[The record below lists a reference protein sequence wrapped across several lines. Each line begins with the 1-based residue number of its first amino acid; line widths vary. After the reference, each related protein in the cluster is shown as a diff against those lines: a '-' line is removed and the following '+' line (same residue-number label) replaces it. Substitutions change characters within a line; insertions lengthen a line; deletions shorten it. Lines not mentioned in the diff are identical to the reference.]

1 MRISPKFRRT
11 VPRKTGG
18 CPFWDRLHSKLHR
31 SREDGVMTGR
41 NTPPIKRKL
50 MTIIMVICSAALI
63 LACGAF
69 TFYDMV
75 TFRHNK
81 MVEASLLA
89 DVIGSNSTA
98 AISFN
103 DPQIAQETL
112 GALRSE
118 PHVMSARI
126 YLSNGAPFATYTRRG
141 TTVTETPERAE
152 PENSTFVHGRLR
164 VSRKIVGKGDFLG
177 SMFLELDLQEFND
190 RRSQYL
196 IIASAVLLVSLFTAL
211 LLGSRLQR
219 IISEP
224 IFALA
229 QRARSIPHGTDYA
242 IRDVQGRY
250 QEIGLLI
257 DSFNDMLRDL
267 ADRDAQLRH
276 HREHLEEEVASQT
289 RELRALNADL
299 GFAKEAAEAASRA
312 KSDFLANM
320 SHEIRTPMNGILGM
334 TELTLSTDLSP
345 IQRENLLLVK
355 SSADALLS
363 VINDIL
369 DFSKIEAGKFTL
381 DPRPFVLRSTLADTM
396 KSVSLRAH
404 EKGLEL
410 AFEVDPGVPERVVGD
425 AGRLRQIVLNLVGNA
440 IKFTDRGEV
449 VLSVKLESQGPED
462 VSLHFIVRDTG
473 IGIAPDNLARIFEAF
488 EQADNSSNRQF
499 GGTGLGLTILSQLV
513 GMMKGHIWVE
523 SEPGNGSKF
532 HFTASLGKSDAAATE
547 HFVLDFDQLKGK
559 RVLIVDDNATNRRI
573 LQETLLHW
581 GMQPSLAPNGPA
593 ALLLLQ
599 QDTQGAQHY
608 DLVIVDSQMPGM
620 DGFTML
626 DQVRKF
632 QRISFDCVRQTIP
645 KTANGAKNLTSR
657 PTWSSPW
664 PSRNSSAAFGKSWE
678 ISRRAKGSN

>member
-1 MRISPKFRRT
+1 MP
-11 VPRKTGG
+11 
-18 CPFWDRLHSKLHR
+18 
-31 SREDGVMTGR
+31 
-41 NTPPIKRKL
+41 PPIKRKL

-69 TFYDMV
+69 TFCDMV

-126 YLSNGAPFATYTRRG
+126 YLSNGAPFATYTRQG
-141 TTVTETPERAE
+141 TTVTETPARAE

-211 LLGSRLQR
+211 LLGLRLQR

-242 IRDVQGRY
+242 IRDVQGPY

-299 GFAKEAAEAASRA
+299 GLAKEAAEAASRA

-334 TELTLSTDLSP
+334 TELT
-345 IQRENLLLVK
+345 
-355 SSADALLS
+355 
-363 VINDIL
+363 
-369 DFSKIEAGKFTL
+369 
-381 DPRPFVLRSTLADTM
+381 
-396 KSVSLRAH
+396 
-404 EKGLEL
+404 
-410 AFEVDPGVPERVVGD
+410 
-425 AGRLRQIVLNLVGNA
+425 
-440 IKFTDRGEV
+440 
-449 VLSVKLESQGPED
+449 
-462 VSLHFIVRDTG
+462 
-473 IGIAPDNLARIFEAF
+473 
-488 EQADNSSNRQF
+488 
-499 GGTGLGLTILSQLV
+499 
-513 GMMKGHIWVE
+513 
-523 SEPGNGSKF
+523 
-532 HFTASLGKSDAAATE
+532 
-547 HFVLDFDQLKGK
+547 
-559 RVLIVDDNATNRRI
+559 
-573 LQETLLHW
+573 
-581 GMQPSLAPNGPA
+581 
-593 ALLLLQ
+593 
-599 QDTQGAQHY
+599 
-608 DLVIVDSQMPGM
+608 
-620 DGFTML
+620 
-626 DQVRKF
+626 
-632 QRISFDCVRQTIP
+632 
-645 KTANGAKNLTSR
+645 
-657 PTWSSPW
+657 
-664 PSRNSSAAFGKSWE
+664 
-678 ISRRAKGSN
+678 